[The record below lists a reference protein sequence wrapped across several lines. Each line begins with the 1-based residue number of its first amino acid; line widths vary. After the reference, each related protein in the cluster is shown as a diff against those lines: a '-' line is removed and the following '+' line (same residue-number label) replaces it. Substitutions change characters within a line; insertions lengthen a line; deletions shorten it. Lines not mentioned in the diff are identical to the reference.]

1 MDPVI
6 IRRLLVEAP
15 EDALCDACLAF
26 AVREPLLTVRKVTQH
41 LGATGGDF
49 LRVEGRCASCRRQT
63 MTTVYLPESRDLA
76 AIAGRAAA
84 DRDRLKCARCSV
96 EIVTEEVVSPTGE
109 TYHASCWRILFASKH
124 LVESRRVAR
133 RVQERLGNRGARP
146 PAPGP

>member
-15 EDALCDACLAF
+15 GDALCDACLAF

-41 LGATGGDF
+41 LGGGGADF
-49 LRVEGRCASCRRQT
+49 QRVDARCASCRRQT
-63 MTTVYLPESRDLA
+63 MTTVYLPESRDVVV
-76 AIAGRAAA
+76 IASRTANP
-84 DRDRLKCARCSV
+84 DRLKCARCSV

-109 TYHASCWRILFASKH
+109 TYHAACWRILLASKH

-133 RVQERLGNRGARP
+133 RVRERIRRVDPGLGELAD
-146 PAPGP
+146 